1 MNKNEVSTL
10 GIGLGI
16 GILVGAV
23 LGILYAPKSGK
34 ETRQIIK
41 TKATDVVRDVR
52 GRFGH
57 GRLEDVKP

>member
-34 ETRQIIK
+34 ETRQEIK
-41 TKATDVVRDVR
+41 TKATEVAREVR